1 MKMTAREFWKSFEQN
16 IKLEKIQ
23 LESVW
28 DEQASFTEKITALI
42 SRVIK
47 DAKPS
52 NKFIVQPEYYNID
65 LTEWE
70 QKKLKTKEKL
80 FVENGLKGY
89 RFEKYAWNFEIA
101 VEHEN
106 DKNLWMDEVI
116 KLAYVFCDLRVVI
129 GYFPYVK
136 ERKEE
141 MQQKYL
147 DEISKTI
154 NDLKCSEN
162 MKHGEFMVILGDVGG
177 KEANGFK
184 KLEYTPYLYNP
195 DPQKEKFE
203 LLK

>member
-89 RFEKYAWNFEIA
+89 RFEKYAWNFDIA

-129 GYFPYVK
+129 GYFP
-136 ERKEE
+136 
-141 MQQKYL
+141 
-147 DEISKTI
+147 T
-154 NDLKCSEN
+154 
-162 MKHGEFMVILGDVGG
+162 
-177 KEANGFK
+177 
-184 KLEYTPYLYNP
+184 
-195 DPQKEKFE
+195 
-203 LLK
+203 